1 MNAQSSHDG
10 ERLFSVLKYPVP
22 HAVRGRS
29 KRSRSNERTFQNGW
43 FRELKIAR
51 ESNELAKGFRRNKRF
66 TNFIGAH
73 KESCLVFKH
82 RGKDAIFFYCETMPH
97 QNMIIEVKEQTNHV
111 ILERIYVVRL

>member
-22 HAVRGRS
+22 HAVRGS
-29 KRSRSNERTFQNGW
+29 CKRSRSNERTFQNGW

-82 RGKDAIFFYCETMPH
+82 HGKDAIFFLLRNNVTSKHGYRGYN
-97 QNMIIEVKEQTNHV
+97 QNCIFNYKK
-111 ILERIYVVRL
+111 LR